1 MDSEAKFPTLIGWR
15 SKTWSS
21 CSKLIPTLY
30 HISRLFYLSEN
41 LRKHGKIVAFFKF
54 ASVFFFFYLKGFFIL
69 QIILNMNSVYWIICD
84 VKANWKKAKIRSFQT
99 LTDKSYKKNF
109 WQIKWSTLYYNIYLY
124 FFFILSI
131 WLQKINQHK
140 VDQWF

>member
-1 MDSEAKFPTLIGWR
+1 MDSEAKLPILIGWR

-30 HISRLFYLSEN
+30 HISRLFQVPEN
-41 LRKHGKIVAFFKF
+41 LRKQGIFIAFLKF

-99 LTDKSYKKNF
+99 LTDKSYKKNC

-124 FFFILSI
+124 FFFYF
-131 WLQKINQHK
+131 INMIAK
-140 VDQWF
+140 NKST